1 LAGDFLRREPTMHIK
16 CPHCQNPVELVEST
30 NETASVTC
38 PSCGSV
44 FAILPETA
52 PIPSEFGSVGQF
64 QLLGRVGRG
73 HFGEVWK
80 AFDETL
86 GRVVALKIPRLSPGA
101 ASAEREYQEMFLRE
115 ARSAARLRHPH
126 IVPVHEVARTE
137 RGIIIVSDY
146 IEGTTLSD
154 VLRERP
160 PTPDQAAE
168 ILKTVARAIH
178 DAHESGVIH
187 RDLKPSNILID
198 GAGRPYITDFGLAKR
213 DAKEITM
220 TIEGQ
225 ILGTPAYMS
234 PEQAAGRGHHADR
247 RSDVYSLGVVLYE
260 MLTGVR
266 PFASNEPHL
275 LVYQI
280 LHDEPL
286 PPRKRKPA
294 IPKDLE
300 TIALRAMEKDPARR
314 FPTAAAMA
322 EELERYLRGEPI
334 HSRPISR
341 LERGWRWAKRHQV
354 VSGLSLATAIS
365 LILFVGAAWNWYA
378 NPRTREVSKIVP
390 PPPVLT
396 NVHLETEPP
405 GAQVVFVPHDE
416 TNGVLQPSELVV
428 APNKSP
434 VRVQLKPGRYLV
446 VADLGNGRF
455 HEVYRDVPLPGA
467 SLPSVFRFRI
477 GEYKPRADG
486 AVELH
491 RVEIPEAT
499 VTDGMVEFAG
509 SDKFGLGAPDSQLA
523 PRHTVNVHGFWLDPT
538 EATVADFYRL
548 AGEAGK
554 GFELILAGQKPPT
567 PMHPLIEFTWERA
580 ANLAELAGKR
590 LPSESE
596 YEFAATNG
604 GTTRF
609 PWGDDLP
616 PDEVGWFDWSPVGA
630 WKQDALKTNPRV
642 QGLFSNVAE
651 MTCSPSI
658 YYPGALLT
666 HNPQASFEAVVRG
679 GFSPANQER
688 SREEEELGARMR
700 YMQNK
705 QILRKSTGMRFA
717 RSAKPRLTAEDFSE
731 TDPQDPH

>member
-1 LAGDFLRREPTMHIK
+1 MHIK
-16 CPHCQNPVELVEST
+16 CPHCKNPIELVEST
-30 NETASVTC
+30 ADTASVTC

-52 PIPSEFGSVGQF
+52 PVPSEFGSVGQF

-86 GRVVALKIPRLSPGA
+86 GRVVALKMPRLSPGA
-101 ASAEREYQEMFLRE
+101 TSAEREYQEMFLRE

-137 RGIIIVSDY
+137 RGIIIVSDF
-146 IEGTTLSD
+146 IDGITLGD
-154 VLRERP
+154 VLRDRP
-160 PTPDQAAE
+160 PTPRQAAE
-168 ILKTVARAIH
+168 ILQIVAEAIDH
-178 DAHESGVIH
+178 AHEAGVIH
-187 RDLKPSNILID
+187 RDLKPTNLLID
-198 GAGRPYITDFGLAKR
+198 RDEQPFLTDFGLAKR
-213 DAKEITM
+213 ESREITV
-220 TIEGQ
+220 TVEGQ

-247 RSDVYSLGVVLYE
+247 RSDVYSLGVILYE
-260 MLTGVR
+260 MLAGVR
-266 PFASNEPHL
+266 PFASSEPHL

-280 LHDEPL
+280 LHDEPIR
-286 PPRKRKPA
+286 PCQRKPSV
-294 IPKDLE
+294 PKDLE

-314 FPTAAAMA
+314 FQTAAAMA
-322 EELERYLRGEPI
+322 EELGRYLRGEPI

-354 VSGLSLATAIS
+354 VSGLSLATALS
-365 LILFVGAAWNWYA
+365 LLLFLGATWNWYA
-378 NPRTREVSKIVP
+378 NPITVEVPKVVP
-390 PPPVLT
+390 PPPILT
-396 NVHLETEPP
+396 DIYLTTDPP
-405 GAQVVFVPHDE
+405 GARVVFVPHDE
-416 TNGVLQPSELVV
+416 TNGLLQPSEFVV
-428 APNKSP
+428 APKQSP
-434 VRVQLKPGRYLV
+434 VQTQLKPGRYLV

-467 SLPSVFRFRI
+467 SLPSVFRFRM

-486 AVELH
+486 SIELH
-491 RVEIPEAT
+491 RIDIPEAT

-509 SDKFGLGAPDSQLA
+509 DEKFGLGAPDSQLA
-523 PRHTVNVHGFWLDPT
+523 PRHTVNVRGFWLDPT

-554 GFELILAGQKPPT
+554 GFELVLAGQKPT
-567 PMHPLIEFTWERA
+567 PLHPLVEFSWERA

-596 YEFAATNG
+596 YEFAATNA

-616 PDEVGWFDWSPVGA
+616 PDEAGWFDWSPVGT
-630 WKQDALKTNPRV
+630 WKHDALKMNPRV
-642 QGLFSNVAE
+642 KGLFSNVPE
-651 MTCSPSI
+651 VTCSPSV

-666 HNPQASFEAVVRG
+666 HNPQAAFEIVVRG
-679 GFSPANQER
+679 GFPSANEQR
-688 SREEEELGARMR
+688 SAEEEQLGARRR

-705 QILRKSTGMRFA
+705 QVLSKTTGMRFA
-717 RSAKPRLTAEDFSE
+717 RSAKPRLKAEDFAE
-731 TDPQDPH
+731 FAP